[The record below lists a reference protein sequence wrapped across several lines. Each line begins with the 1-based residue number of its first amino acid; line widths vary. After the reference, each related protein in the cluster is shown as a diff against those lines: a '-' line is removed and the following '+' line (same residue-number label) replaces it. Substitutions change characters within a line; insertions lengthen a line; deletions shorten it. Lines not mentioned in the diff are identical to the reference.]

1 MQVAGPP
8 IEFVCVEEGRPG
20 RLRYRLREATAAT
33 HHDLDAQF
41 ATFDLTARKGYRR
54 FLEASAAALLPLE
67 AALER
72 TGVAGL
78 FADWPERSRRDA
90 ITADLARLEG
100 EIRPMA
106 EIAPL
111 SRNAVLGTM
120 YVLEGSRL
128 GARYLL
134 RTIAASADPLIAEA
148 RGYLRHG
155 TGQPLWRSFL
165 ARLERE
171 PMTEDDAAEAIAGAR
186 QAFAMFAEAAARA

>member
-8 IEFVCVEEGRPG
+8 IDFVRVEEGRLG
-20 RLRYRLREATAAT
+20 GLRHRLKEATAAA
-33 HHDLDAQF
+33 HQDLDAQF
-41 ATFDLTARKGYRR
+41 ATFDLTACKGYRR

-72 TGVAGL
+72 AGVARL
-78 FADWPERSRRDA
+78 FPDWPERSRRDA
-90 ITADLARLEG
+90 ITADLARLG
-100 EIRPMA
+100 GTVRPM
-106 EIAPL
+106 EEVTPL
-111 SRNAVLGTM
+111 SRNAVFGTM

-134 RTIAASADPLIAEA
+134 RRIAASDDPLLAEA
-148 RGYLRHG
+148 RAYLGHG
-155 TGQPLWRSFL
+155 AGRPLWPSFL

-171 PMTEDDAAEAIAGAR
+171 PVTGDDEAEAIAGAR